1 MSNVAPMTTQLNCGA
16 WATIESQTRKLA
28 IKYDSVD
35 VLVGS
40 VFTGADS
47 LYIAKG
53 RVHVPSLFFRQ
64 VTIAKNDSL
73 LAFWLVSQS
82 GVFLPA
88 VCITTDIGKE

>member
-1 MSNVAPMTTQLNCGA
+1 MSNVAPMTPLLNCGA
-16 WATIESQTRKLA
+16 WSTIESQTRKMA

-35 VLVGS
+35 VLVGP

-64 VTIAKNDSL
+64 VTKAKNDSL

-82 GVFLPA
+82 GVFITPA
-88 VCITTDIGKE
+88 CITTDIPD